1 MYIHC
6 CIRIAYSNREIIP
19 PICFLGISLIAD
31 PSSLPVASPSLV
43 DQQLADPAAA
53 LASVNVRSH
62 IPFTLELHPLNYN
75 RWRELF
81 HTHLGK
87 FSAIHHVD
95 GTAVPDPGTS
105 IWIATDYVVHSLIY
119 SSVLDEILGS
129 VLTRGATARTIW
141 TAIEGI
147 FYALALEAEFHTT
160 EQGG

>member
-1 MYIHC
+1 M
-6 CIRIAYSNREIIP
+6 
-19 PICFLGISLIAD
+19 
-31 PSSLPVASPSLV
+31 
-43 DQQLADPAAA
+43 
-53 LASVNVRSH
+53 
-62 IPFTLELHPLNYN
+62 
-75 RWRELF
+75 
-81 HTHLGK
+81 GK

-129 VLTRGATARTIW
+129 VLMRGVTARTIW

-147 FYALALEAEFHTT
+147 FYALALEDEFHTT